1 MNWYAIFWSGQNGVI
16 GIRYTLLPETTE
28 KLHKNMKQQFPDIG
42 HQAMKGSDP
51 WKRENKLVGLC
62 NCSTLLPREFQ
73 DCRVWT
79 GNLGG
84 A

>member
-1 MNWYAIFWSGQNGVI
+1 MTTGIKARDFKKNIMNWYAILCSGQNGVT

-51 WKRENKLVGLC
+51 
-62 NCSTLLPREFQ
+62 
-73 DCRVWT
+73 
-79 GNLGG
+79 
-84 A
+84 